1 VISPFYLEQ
10 NLRAGK
16 VDRWKLHATFM
27 RMWARVLEHP
37 RIDEMILLPGAETS
51 LGATMEVGLF
61 VAQGRPIS
69 QYRPLGGGRFR
80 TEPYRYDPILSR
92 VEHTLL
98 KPGVTEAS
106 IREESRW
113 AGKNLA
119 RAMVVRPEFVY
130 AVAQE
135 LRGSLT
141 VPVSVIGFP
150 QRTFTSLADFP
161 AVETAAKIA
170 DARNAIDGAQ
180 AGGAPA
186 LELDMIMDL
195 HAFKAR
201 DYAKVAADIREVIAA
216 AKSYGEQRGV
226 ATRVKVIIETSLL
239 EQREVAIAS
248 AIVRHTSAL
257 SVKAS
262 TGFGPRGA
270 RLRDIKTMERVV
282 RGSKL
287 VKVSGGVTA
296 ENFAQFAKHGH
307 IFGMSRSRELKSG
320 PPRTAR
326 PARTGRTGGY

>member
-1 VISPFYLEQ
+1 
-10 NLRAGK
+10 
-16 VDRWKLHATFM
+16 
-27 RMWARVLEHP
+27 
-37 RIDEMILLPGAETS
+37 
-51 LGATMEVGLF
+51 
-61 VAQGRPIS
+61 
-69 QYRPLGGGRFR
+69 
-80 TEPYRYDPILSR
+80 
-92 VEHTLL
+92 
-98 KPGVTEAS
+98 
-106 IREESRW
+106 
-113 AGKNLA
+113 
-119 RAMVVRPEFVY
+119 
-130 AVAQE
+130 
-135 LRGSLT
+135 
-141 VPVSVIGFP
+141 
-150 QRTFTSLADFP
+150 
-161 AVETAAKIA
+161 
-170 DARNAIDGAQ
+170 
-180 AGGAPA
+180 
-186 LELDMIMDL
+186 MIMDL

-239 EQREVAIAS
+239 EPREVAIAS